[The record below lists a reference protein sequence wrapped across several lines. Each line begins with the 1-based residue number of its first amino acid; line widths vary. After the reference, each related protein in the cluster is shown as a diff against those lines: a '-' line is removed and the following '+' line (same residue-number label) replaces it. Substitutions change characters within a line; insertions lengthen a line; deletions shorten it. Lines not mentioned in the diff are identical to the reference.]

1 MIIENASKT
10 ETTAENK
17 YNIEV
22 TAKTFRSLFG
32 DLYSKPF
39 ESMIREIVANAH
51 DANRRAGYTG
61 PVGISAHKDGAEH
74 YIQIKDNGIGMNHSD
89 MVNVYTTFFKSTKD
103 NNNEDIGGFGIGSKS
118 PLAYADY
125 FISTSV
131 KDGKKNVIM
140 TSKNNDMPSYQVM
153 LKDADTNEPNG
164 TTVRIPI
171 RQEDIGKLEEVYQN
185 QLIGFWPLPKLTKL
199 DGKEF
204 KFNVFEVTDGLR
216 VTSVPGHYRSTLM
229 ISVGG
234 PAYSMRNV
242 ATYFDCQTILDV
254 PIGEVKVSLSRESI
268 TYDDDI
274 RSLSLKIHKEKMAKV
289 FDKIKKMT
297 KEELLNNPWV
307 FGIVLFPETRPILD
321 EIFDKL
327 GFDALDGLKWGFWN
341 KPGMGKYCSKATR
354 SLEPDVQKKELK
366 GYVMDM
372 IRLIMKEDCLNFA
385 PTSMVKDS
393 ETIVPPS
400 CMPKGL
406 TLFIDKPEDELKAF
420 AASLG
425 KECNIVNMDSPKV
438 RKYLSRTNKGQF
450 SVGDGEP
457 IRFSDTI
464 FFASNGSEELVYD
477 VDKIKPDELFVVGS
491 PSTSQIH
498 YSNAISALKKIF
510 PGKDIYVGRGTPKGF
525 EAAKICGLP
534 NVLTFTAGEVSQL
547 HIYKL
552 MEFMSDEVK
561 EEAVKYGK
569 GFLRA
574 RLDSHTIRASCEFGG
589 DSISF
594 SEFVYSRS
602 ELLKNRAKEIGLEI
616 LNSGDAITT
625 KEVLHPL
632 NVVGIILIKQ
642 QIRKVL
648 DERYPMWDDINLIFC
663 QYIERL
669 DNELQRNGQS

>member
-51 DANRRAGYTG
+51 DANRCAGYTG
-61 PVGISAHKDGAEH
+61 PVEISAHKDGVEN
-74 YIQIKDNGIGMNHSD
+74 YIQIKDNGIGMNYED

-103 NNNEDIGGFGIGSKS
+103 DNNEDIGGFGIGSKS

-153 LKDADTNEPNG
+153 LKDADTDEPNG

-171 RQEDIGKLEEVYQN
+171 KSEDIGKLEEAYQN

-204 KFNVFEVTDGLR
+204 KVNVFEVTDGLR
-216 VTSVPGHYRSTLM
+216 VTSIPGHYRSALM

-234 PAYSMRNV
+234 PTYSMRTV
-242 ATYFDCQTILDV
+242 PIYFNNQIILDV

-268 TYDDDI
+268 TYDDDL
-274 RSLSLKIHKEKMAKV
+274 RSLSLKIHREKMTKV

-297 KEELLNNPWV
+297 KEELLNSPWV

-327 GFDALDGLKWGFWN
+327 GFDALDGLKWGYWN
-341 KPGMGKYCSKATR
+341 KSGMGKYCSKATR
-354 SLEPDVQKKELK
+354 SLEPDVRKKELK
-366 GYVMDM
+366 GYIMGQ
-372 IRLIMKEDCLNFA
+372 IWSIMKEDCINFA

-400 CMPKGL
+400 CMPKGI
-406 TLFIDKPEDELKAF
+406 TLFIDKPEDELRRF
-420 AASLG
+420 AASIG

-438 RKYLSRTNKGQF
+438 RKYLSRVNKGQF
-450 SVGDGEP
+450 SVGEGEP
-457 IRFSDTI
+457 IRFSDVI
-464 FFASNGSEELVYD
+464 FFASNGSEELIYD
-477 VDKIKPDELFVVGS
+477 VDKIKPYELFVVGS
-491 PSTSQIH
+491 PSTSQVH
-498 YSNAISALKKIF
+498 YSNMISALKKLF
-510 PGKDIYVGRGTPKGF
+510 PGKDIYAGRGTPKGF
-525 EAAKICGLP
+525 EAAIACGLP
-534 NVLTFTAGEVSQL
+534 NVLTFTAGDVNRL
-547 HIYKL
+547 YIHKL
-552 MEFMSDEVK
+552 MEFMNDDVK
-561 EEAVKYGK
+561 EEAIKYGK
-569 GFLRA
+569 GFLRSK
-574 RLDSHTIRASCEFGG
+574 LDQHTIRVGCEFGG
-589 DSISF
+589 ESISF
-594 SEFVYSRS
+594 SEFIYCRS
-602 ELLKNRAKEIGLEI
+602 NLLKDRAKEIGLEI

-625 KEVLHPL
+625 TDIMHPL
-632 NVVGIILIKQ
+632 IVVGVILIKQ

-648 DERYPMWDDINLIFC
+648 DERYPMWDDINKVFC

-669 DNELQRNGQS
+669 DNELQRNGQP

>member
-61 PVGISAHKDGAEH
+61 PVEISAHKDGVEH

-103 NNNEDIGGFGIGSKS
+103 DNNEDIGGFGIGSKS
-118 PLAYADY
+118 PLAYTDY

-131 KDGKKNVIM
+131 KDGKNVIM

-171 RQEDIGKLEEVYQN
+171 KQEDIGKLEEAYQN
-185 QLIGFWPLPKLTKL
+185 QLIGFWPLPKLIKL

-216 VTSVPGHYRSTLM
+216 VTSIPGHYRSALM

-234 PAYSMRNV
+234 PVYSMRNV
-242 ATYFDCQTILDV
+242 PTYFDCQTILDV

-268 TYDDDI
+268 TYDDDLKN
-274 RSLSLKIHKEKMAKV
+274 LSLKIYKEKMAKV
-289 FDKIKKMT
+289 FDKIKTMS

-307 FGIVLFPETRPILD
+307 FGIVLIPETRPILD
-321 EIFDKL
+321 ELFNKL
-327 GFDALDGLKWGFWN
+327 GFDVLYGLKWGFWN

-366 GYVMDM
+366 GYIMGQ
-372 IRLIMKEDCLNFA
+372 IRAIMKENCINFA

-393 ETIVPPS
+393 ETIVPSS
-400 CMPKGL
+400 CMPKGI
-406 TLFIDKPEDELKAF
+406 TLFIDKPEEELKAF
-420 AASLG
+420 ATSLG

-450 SVGDGEP
+450 SIGEGEP
-457 IRFSDTI
+457 IRFSDAI

-477 VDKIKPDELFVVGS
+477 VDKIEPDELFVVGS

-498 YSNAISALKKIF
+498 YSNAISALEKMF
-510 PGKDIYVGRGTPKGF
+510 PGKDIYIGRGTPKGF
-525 EAAKICGLP
+525 EAAKACGLP
-534 NVLTFTAGEVSQL
+534 NVLTFTAGDVNQL

-552 MEFMSDEVK
+552 MDFMDDEVK

-574 RLDSHTIRASCEFGG
+574 RLNSHTIRASCKFGG
-589 DSISF
+589 ESISF
-594 SEFVYSRS
+594 SEFIYSRS
-602 ELLKNRAKEIGLEI
+602 ELFKNRAKEIGLEI

-632 NVVGIILIKQ
+632 NVVGIILIRQ
-642 QIRKVL
+642 QIQKIL
-648 DERYPMWDDINLIFC
+648 DERYPMWNDINAVFC

>member
-61 PVGISAHKDGAEH
+61 PVEISAHKDGVEH
-74 YIQIKDNGIGMNHSD
+74 YIQIKDNGIGMNYED

-103 NNNEDIGGFGIGSKS
+103 DNNEDIGGFGIGSKS

-153 LKDADTNEPNG
+153 LKDADTDEPNG

-171 RQEDIGKLEEVYQN
+171 KSEDIGKLEEAYQN

-204 KFNVFEVTDGLR
+204 RVNVFEVTDGLR
-216 VTSVPGHYRSTLM
+216 VTSIPGHYRSALM

-234 PAYSMRNV
+234 PTYSMRTV
-242 ATYFDCQTILDV
+242 PTYFNSQIILDV

-268 TYDDDI
+268 TYDDDL
-274 RSLSLKIHKEKMAKV
+274 RSLSLKIHREKMAKV

-297 KEELLNNPWV
+297 KEELLDNPWV
-307 FGIVLFPETRPILD
+307 FGIVLFPGTRSILD

-327 GFDALDGLKWGFWN
+327 GFDALDGLEWGYWN
-341 KPGMGKYCSKATR
+341 KSGMGKYCSKATR
-354 SLEPDVQKKELK
+354 SSEPDVQKKELK
-366 GYVMDM
+366 GYIMGQ
-372 IRLIMKEDCLNFA
+372 IWAIMKEDCINFA
-385 PTSMVKDS
+385 PTSMVKNS

-400 CMPKGL
+400 CMPKGI
-406 TLFIDKPEDELKAF
+406 TLFIDKPEDELKRF
-420 AASLG
+420 AASIG

-438 RKYLSRTNKGQF
+438 RRYLSRVNKGQF
-450 SVGDGEP
+450 SVGEGEP
-457 IRFSDTI
+457 IRFSDVI

-491 PSTSQIH
+491 PSTSQVH
-498 YSNAISALKKIF
+498 YSNAISALKKLF
-510 PGKDIYVGRGTPKGF
+510 PGKDIYAGRGTPKGF
-525 EAAKICGLP
+525 EAAIACGLP
-534 NVLTFTAGEVSQL
+534 NVLTFTAGDVNRL
-547 HIYKL
+547 YIHKL
-552 MEFMSDEVK
+552 MEFMDDEVK
-561 EEAVKYGK
+561 EEAIKYGK
-569 GFLRA
+569 GFLRSK
-574 RLDSHTIRASCEFGG
+574 LGQHTIHASCEFGG
-589 DSISF
+589 ESISF
-594 SEFVYSRS
+594 SEFIYCRS
-602 ELLKNRAKEIGLEI
+602 DLLKDRAKEIGLEI

-625 KEVLHPL
+625 TDIMHPL
-632 NVVGIILIKQ
+632 IVVGIILIKQ
-642 QIRKVL
+642 QIRKIL
-648 DERYPMWDDINLIFC
+648 DERYPMWDDINKVFC

-669 DNELQRNGQS
+669 DNELQRNGQP

>member
-1 MIIENASKT
+1 
-10 ETTAENK
+10 
-17 YNIEV
+17 
-22 TAKTFRSLFG
+22 
-32 DLYSKPF
+32 
-39 ESMIREIVANAH
+39 
-51 DANRRAGYTG
+51 
-61 PVGISAHKDGAEH
+61 
-74 YIQIKDNGIGMNHSD
+74 
-89 MVNVYTTFFKSTKD
+89 
-103 NNNEDIGGFGIGSKS
+103 
-118 PLAYADY
+118 
-125 FISTSV
+125 
-131 KDGKKNVIM
+131 
-140 TSKNNDMPSYQVM
+140 
-153 LKDADTNEPNG
+153 
-164 TTVRIPI
+164 
-171 RQEDIGKLEEVYQN
+171 
-185 QLIGFWPLPKLTKL
+185 
-199 DGKEF
+199 
-204 KFNVFEVTDGLR
+204 
-216 VTSVPGHYRSTLM
+216 M

-234 PAYSMRNV
+234 PVYSMRNV

-268 TYDDDI
+268 TYDNDLKN
-274 RSLSLKIHKEKMAKV
+274 LSLKIHKEKMAKV
-289 FDKIKKMT
+289 FDKIKAMS

-307 FGIVLFPETRPILD
+307 FGIVLIPETRPILD
-321 EIFDKL
+321 ELFNKL
-327 GFDALDGLKWGFWN
+327 GFDALYGLKWGFWN
-341 KPGMGKYCSKATR
+341 KPGMGKYCSKATK
-354 SLEPDVQKKELK
+354 SLEPDIQKKDLK
-366 GYVMDM
+366 GYIMGQ
-372 IRLIMKEDCLNFA
+372 INAIMKENCINFA

-393 ETIVPPS
+393 ETIVPSS
-400 CMPKGL
+400 CMPKGI
-406 TLFIDKPEDELKAF
+406 TLFIDKPEEELKAF
-420 AASLG
+420 ATSLG

-450 SVGDGEP
+450 SIGEGEP
-457 IRFSDTI
+457 IRFSDAI

-477 VDKIKPDELFVVGS
+477 VDKIEPDELFVVGS

-498 YSNAISALKKIF
+498 YSNAINALEKMF

-525 EAAKICGLP
+525 EAAKACGLP
-534 NVLTFTAGEVSQL
+534 NVLTFTAGDVNQL

-552 MEFMSDEVK
+552 MDFMDDEVK

-574 RLDSHTIRASCEFGG
+574 RLNSHTIRASCEFGG
-589 DSISF
+589 ESISF

-648 DERYPMWDDINLIFC
+648 DERYPMWDDINAVFC